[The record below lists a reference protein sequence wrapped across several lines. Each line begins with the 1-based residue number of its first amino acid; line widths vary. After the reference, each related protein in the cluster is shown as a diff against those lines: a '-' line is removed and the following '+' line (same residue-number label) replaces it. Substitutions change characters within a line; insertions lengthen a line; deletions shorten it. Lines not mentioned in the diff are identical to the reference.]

1 MAHVIEAAKSGR
13 STCRSCKQLIEKGAL
28 RFGFETTGFDGNPG
42 HVWHHLLCA
51 ATKLRAEVKET
62 LAGFNGEVPN
72 RAELDAALAAGP
84 AGGKAAAAEKA
95 YPFAERAATGR
106 SKCMECE
113 AAIEKGT
120 FRVGIEREIEVN
132 GVTRKGAGYFHAGC
146 TASLGEGLFENLK
159 ANSGLDGAELDALQA
174 RLPPS
179 AQ

>member
-13 STCRSCKQLIEKGAL
+13 STCRTCKQLIEKGAL
-28 RFGFETTGFDGNPG
+28 RFGQETTGFDGNPG

-62 LAGFNGEVPN
+62 IGAFSGEIAN
-72 RAELDAALAAGP
+72 RAEIDAALAAGP
-84 AGGKAAAAEKA
+84 SGGKAAAGEKA

-120 FRVGIEREIEVN
+120 FRIGIERDIEVN
-132 GVTRKGAGYFHAGC
+132 GMSRKGAGYFHAGC
-146 TASLGEGLFENLK
+146 TASLGEGLLEKLK
-159 ANSGLDGAELDALQA
+159 ANSGLDDAELASLQA
-174 RLPPS
+174 ALG
-179 AQ
+179 